1 MIFNRT
7 GEMTWRLTAESIW
20 ERHLLDLME
29 CSHALQGRL
38 YERKEYDKLT
48 MYCEDGGYIEALL
61 EKFASELMEEAD
73 NFNKLFKTYYDGDDY
88 EV

>member
-1 MIFNRT
+1 MIYERT
-7 GEMTWRLTAESIW
+7 DEMKWTLTAESIW

-29 CSHALQGRL
+29 CSNALQGLL

-48 MYCEDGGYIEALL
+48 MICEDGEYIDALL

-73 NFNKLFKTYYDGDDY
+73 NFNKHFSNLP
-88 EV
+88 